1 MDAAPPAFDLA
12 HDAPAAFHAAYGSVL
27 TAAGDALPM
36 ALGPELRAVV
46 ARVNPHRY
54 LSA

>member
-12 HDAPAAFHAAYGSVL
+12 QDAPAAFHAAIRSVL
-27 TAAGDALPM
+27 TAQGDALVLPSM
-36 ALGPELRAVV
+36 AEWRAGV
-46 ARVNPHRY
+46 ADVNPHRY

>member
-12 HDAPAAFHAAYGSVL
+12 QDALAAFHAAYGSVL
-27 TAAGDALPM
+27 TAARDALTM
-36 ALGPELRAVV
+36 ASGPELRAGV
-46 ARVNPHRY
+46 AVVNPPRY